1 MKKIF
6 LSLIFALI
14 VMSSVKAPDYCD
26 VYFSAYSIKRGVK
39 CKYCDER
46 KSFIIPEKIKFNR
59 TLVCESF
66 KDINNASE
74 EGKCKL
80 ITIMHYLTSMYW
92 EAWSAS
98 NSLASEKCLGVENP
112 ENTHKVYET
121 EIKDAGLI
129 EYGTTSRDL
138 EKIMKI
144 IDNSK
149 NYIDYGSY
157 NYGRKVSAQY
167 MLNVIQNSCNIR
179 VELR

>member
-14 VMSSVKAPDYCD
+14 VISSLKAQDYCD
-26 VYFSAYSIKRGVK
+26 VYFSAYSIKGGVK
-39 CKYCDER
+39 CKYCDEG
-46 KSFIIPEKIKFNR
+46 KSFIIPEKIKFKR
-59 TLVCESF
+59 TLVCESL
-66 KDINNASE
+66 KDVNNASE

-80 ITIMHYLTSMYW
+80 ISIMHYLTSMYW
-92 EAWSAS
+92 EAWSTT
-98 NSLASEKCLGVENP
+98 NSFSSEKCLGIENP
-112 ENTHKVYET
+112 ENTHKAYET

-138 EKIMKI
+138 EKIMRI

-157 NYGRKVSAQY
+157 KNGRKLSAQY
-167 MLNVIQNSCNIR
+167 SLRVIQNSCD
-179 VELR
+179 